1 VLDSAT
7 KVDRPGDAFQLA
19 EIYRRLTD
27 DVWSELA
34 RGHSVVHDIRP
45 ERRELQ
51 RSHVN
56 RLVAALLRTTPTV
69 RADARGLLRQ
79 QARALLARLEAAQAR
94 RAGRAGMTDSETGV
108 HLADSVDSLRQALTA
123 PLQRQGL

>member
-1 VLDSAT
+1 MW
-7 KVDRPGDAFQLA
+7 G
-19 EIYRRLTD
+19 
-27 DVWSELA
+27 ELA
-34 RGHSVVHDIRP
+34 RGGAAARDIRP

-56 RLVAALLRTTPTV
+56 RLVTALLRTSPTV

-79 QARALLARLEAAQAR
+79 QARQLLARLDSAQAQRGR
-94 RAGRAGMTDSETGV
+94 RRGKADSDTGA
-108 HLADSVDSLRQALTA
+108 HLADSIDSLRQALAA